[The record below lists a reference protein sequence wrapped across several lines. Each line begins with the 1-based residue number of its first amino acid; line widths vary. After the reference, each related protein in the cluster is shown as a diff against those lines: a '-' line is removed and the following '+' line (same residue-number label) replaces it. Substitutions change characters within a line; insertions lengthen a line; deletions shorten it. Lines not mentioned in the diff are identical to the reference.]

1 MSIDEEDLPDI
12 IDITDDPEE
21 IIDDDEDE
29 HWERALRKLNVY
41 IRKHKVTPRNCRKL
55 KKTQIKELQRVVKD
69 LNMLVYAEAYQK
81 RVTYSGFINKQD
93 ALRRSIFKSL
103 LRGLCIDGKI
113 IVIKD
118 LLRDLEGDDEPTE
131 YYIW

>member
-29 HWERALRKLNVY
+29 HWEKAQKKLKMY
-41 IRKHKVTPRNCRKL
+41 IRKHRITSKNCGKL
-55 KKTQIKELQRVVKD
+55 KKARIRELQRITKD
-69 LNMLVYAEAYQK
+69 LNMLIYAEAYQK
-81 RVTYSGFINKQD
+81 RATYSGFINKQD
-93 ALRRSIFKSL
+93 AFRRGLLKSL

-113 IVIKD
+113 IVVKD